1 MNNDYRIGID
11 IGGTNTDA
19 VLVHSTGTIVAWNKS
34 STTPDVALGVK
45 VSIEQL
51 LLKSGIPP
59 QQIHSICLGTTQ
71 ATNALLERK
80 ELYRVGVLRLAGH
93 NPEVYPSCQGWPQQ
107 MRHAV
112 HAATE
117 TVGGGFDCDSSAISP
132 VDASQVRQSVEKL
145 LERGAESL
153 AIVGVFSP
161 LNGEQELYAA
171 DLCQMYDIPIS
182 LSHEIGGIGFIERE
196 NSTILNA
203 ALKKVMAKGFAT
215 IKSALE
221 VLLLRCPLWIT
232 QNNGSLITLAKAI
245 EYPVMTISAG
255 PTNSFIG
262 GAKLSGMHDAIIVD
276 IGGTS
281 TDIGILHN
289 GFPRR
294 SLRSS
299 HIGGIPLNFSM
310 PDVLS
315 IAIGGGS
322 HICRD
327 TPLKIGPDSCGHR
340 TFSEG
345 LCFGGNQLTL
355 TDAAL
360 GAGRLKI
367 PGASPSPLMPDRE
380 GCEAI
385 LTYAE
390 KQIDSAIAKARGPN
404 SQLTVILIGGGASL
418 LKVAG
423 QNELSPFAA
432 VANAY
437 GAAFA
442 EICASVDAVI
452 SLKERKD
459 SLEALQQRA
468 IAAAEALGAYEPRI
482 VDLQI
487 IPYHYLPQQIARVL
501 VTASG
506 AQKSLR

>member
-19 VLVHSTGTIVAWNKS
+19 VLVHRTGTIVAWNKS
-34 STTPDVALGVK
+34 STTSDVAQGVK
-45 VSIEQL
+45 NSIEQL
-51 LLKSGIPP
+51 LLKGGIAP

-80 ELYRVGVLRLAGH
+80 ELYKVGVLRLAGH
-93 NPEVYPSCQGWPQQ
+93 NPEVYPSCQGWPHQ
-107 MRHAV
+107 MRYAV

-117 TVGGGFDCDSSAISP
+117 TVGGGFECDSTAISP
-132 VDASQVRQSVEKL
+132 IDASLVRKSVEKL
-145 LERGAESL
+145 LERNAESL

-161 LNGEQELYAA
+161 LNGEQELYVA
-171 DLCQMYDIPIS
+171 DLCKMHGIPIS

-203 ALKKVMAKGFAT
+203 ALKKIMAKGFAN

-221 VLLLRCPLWIT
+221 ALKLRCPLWIT

-262 GAKLSGMHDAIIVD
+262 GAKLSGIHQGIIVD

-299 HIGGIPLNFSM
+299 QIGGIPLNFSM

-322 HICRD
+322 HICID
-327 TPLKIGPDSCGHR
+327 AQLKIGPESCAHR

-367 PGASPSPLMPDRE
+367 PGAIASQRLPDPE
-380 GCEAI
+380 GCESI
-385 LTYAE
+385 LSYAE
-390 KQIDSAIAKARGPN
+390 EQIDAAIAKARGPN

-418 LKVAG
+418 LRVKG

-442 EICASVDAVI
+442 EIAATVDAVI
-452 SLKERKD
+452 PLRERKE
-459 SLEALQQRA
+459 SLESLQQRA

-506 AQKSLR
+506 AQKTF